1 MCTQLAT
8 DQSGVEVAR
17 SIVSAVV
24 DCLNSS
30 DYKVVAVAS
39 RVLRDYINTF
49 GEIPTNCITKLIEAL
64 TTNVPT
70 SASQVALTLGCIS
83 CSKPDKEVV
92 KEIGIIR
99 SHDIDLQLC
108 HNCAGGFMRIKN
120 AEYVVSRARKNHAY

>member
-83 CSKPDKEVV
+83 CSKP
-92 KEIGIIR
+92 
-99 SHDIDLQLC
+99 Q
-108 HNCAGGFMRIKN
+108 IKKW
-120 AEYVVSRARKNHAY
+120 SKK